1 MDTEDEISPK
11 EQLQRNARACAA
23 LLRRLLRFHPEHAPP
38 ELRKAASFSMRRRAS
53 IGPHGI
59 IEAIIYAPAAHYEIT
74 VTDLLKRG
82 RGNSVAT
89 ARQVAIYLARQ
100 LTSRSLSQIAKQF
113 GRRDHTTILHAVR
126 KIERQRQDD
135 PEFGCVVDHLA
146 AQIKLR
152 KRKAA

>member
-38 ELRKAASFSMRRRAS
+38 ELRKASSSMRRRAPT
-53 IGPHGI
+53 GPHGT
-59 IEAIIYAPAAHYEIT
+59 IEAIIYAAAAHYEIT
-74 VTDLLKRG
+74 VADLLKRG

-135 PEFGCVVDHLA
+135 PEFGCVVDRLA
-146 AQIKLR
+146 AQVKLR